1 MTSESILNL
10 LWAAL
15 SLILGVLGALELRR
29 SYGRWSQARLRRDFA
44 LLIIIVAL
52 FFCVSASDDMIR
64 MQALLN
70 RSSHKPVSG
79 LARLLDLQED
89 LQVGSV
95 YQFVPAL
102 YLQAVLALLNKL
114 TPRSFLTSPSGRSP
128 PLLPAVC

>member
-15 SLILGVLGALELRR
+15 SLILAVWGASELRR
-29 SYGRWSQARLRRDFA
+29 SYGRWSLARLRRDFA

-52 FFCVSASDDMIR
+52 FFCVSANDDMIR

-70 RSSHKPVSG
+70 RSSHNPVLR

-89 LQVGSV
+89 LQVSTV
-95 YQFVPAL
+95 CQLVPTL
-102 YLQAVLALLNKL
+102 YLLAILAQLNVSA
-114 TPRSFLTSPSGRSP
+114 RQRFLPSPSGRSP
-128 PLLPAVC
+128 PLLPAVG